1 MKETNARKDAEVV
14 REPAVWLVSLDAEGV
29 ELTPSRATPNGVEFR
44 GLARLKDFP
53 FALPQEGDLV
63 GMWETREGEPH
74 LVAVGRVLAMRW
86 RRFDGILRLW
96 AIARVEGD
104 VPLSDLGLDPRVD
117 RRPLPLGSVDPATL
131 TRATGHAGPDDLP
144 LVRDEAYVR
153 DLLHEALVMDL
164 LGPAG
169 GPYEIVEDTDVR
181 DRYLVGKL
189 APRSDREALPGKYAE
204 LPEDAVTDP
213 EDQPDDQDVSG
224 RGVSLFPSSIGMTFE
239 VEPGVDTLVVEASWG
254 SYEKVPVTEEDKEAK
269 IYQRWRRYPRGGRV
283 EIDLRSAEEGFE
295 PMELDEAARGVRLHG
310 IVRPP
315 TETGGSRV
323 VTLFLV
329 NDQVRP
335 RSKEGEAWVFQPE
348 IVVRSP
354 DGRPVFKRRPVG
366 STEGDRELRTF
377 DMLYREYA
385 PFAMGHGVATR
396 AVPDP
401 DDPDHAIEVATSV
414 MPAFEVPRTD
424 TPGTWEEDRP
434 VLRKIREEGSLDMR
448 RLAEADVSELFDT
461 LSLLVEDYRTWIAE
475 NRERAE
481 RELPQEFEREAQDA
495 LDRAE
500 RIADRIEEGIRVLK
514 EDDRALRAFRLANE
528 AMALQRIHSVYAKAR
543 RKAPEGERSELRVE
557 DYDRPENRTWR
568 PFQLAFLLLGIPS
581 LADPLH
587 PQRTDTDEAVVDLL
601 WFPTGGGKTEAYL
614 GLAAFAMFVRR
625 LQGTNYGRDGTRGLT
640 VLMRYTLR
648 LLTIQQFQRAS
659 TLICALE
666 DIRRRDRNGDL
677 GEEPFTIGLWVGQRV
692 TPNTTSESAEA
703 VSTLRAGN
711 VPPKGSPAQLT
722 SCPWCGSPI
731 DPRRDIRV
739 ETFREGRGMTT
750 LSCPDPTCA
759 FNERNG
765 GLPVRIVDD
774 ETYRRPPSLLVATV
788 DKFALMAWKRGVS
801 GLFGNATDECPRH
814 GLIVLDEDG
823 CTGRHR
829 ARGEMPATDPRRI
842 DPPIRPPDLVIQD
855 ELHLISGPLGTMVGL
870 YETAVDELSSWT
882 WEGKKIRPKVVA
894 STATVRRSSEQV
906 KGLFARE
913 VSIFPAHGIDA
924 RDDYFSIRRPLDRA
938 PGRRYVGLCA
948 HGSSRPAA
956 LIRIYTALLGG
967 AQYLY
972 ERFGEHAD
980 PYMTLVG
987 YFSSLREL
995 GGMRRL
1001 VEDDVH
1007 SRLKGLKP
1015 ERRPGLAKRFLEEP
1029 LELTSRVRNQDIPL
1043 YLDELE
1049 RPYVPRREREHG
1061 MSSSPSVLL
1070 ATNMLSVGVDV
1081 DRLGLM
1087 AVNGQPKHTAEYIQA
1102 TSRVG
1107 RRFPG
1112 LVVTLF
1118 NWARPRDLSHYESF
1132 EYYHATFYRHVEPQS
1147 VTPFAPRAL
1156 DRGLPGAFVSRVRH
1170 SRPDLSPNEGA
1181 SLVDGAVLNDRAA
1194 DFTDRAKVADPGQVR
1209 DVESFLKALMDAWL
1223 ERRDSLRGSGAVL
1236 KYVDEKIRAHSLLT
1250 RSPAAP
1256 GIPFAAPLSMREVED
1271 AVGLRLTPK
1280 PFGFEYAWT
1289 QRGEGE
1295 VDRAQG

>member
-1 MKETNARKDAEVV
+1 MMGTNGGRDVEVV
-14 REPAVWLVSLDAEGV
+14 HGPTIWLVSLDAEGV
-29 ELTPSRATPNGVEFR
+29 KPIPSRDAPNRVEFR
-44 GLARLKDFP
+44 ELARLDGFP
-53 FALPQEGDLV
+53 FALPEEGDVV
-63 GMWETREGEPH
+63 GLWETPDGKPR

-86 RRFDGILRLW
+86 RGFDGILRLQ
-96 AIARVEGD
+96 AVARVEGD
-104 VPLSDLGLDPRVD
+104 VPLSELGLDPRVD
-117 RRPLPLGSVDPATL
+117 RRPLPLGNVDPAML
-131 TRATGHAGPDDLP
+131 TRAVGAASPDDLP
-144 LVRDEAYVR
+144 PIRDEAYVR
-153 DLLHEALVMDL
+153 DLLHEALAMDL

-169 GPYEIVEDTDVR
+169 GPYEVVEDTDVR

-189 APRSDREALPGKYAE
+189 APRSDREVLPEKYAE
-204 LPEDAVTDP
+204 IPEEAVTDP
-213 EDQPDDQDVSG
+213 EDQPDDKDVGG

-239 VEPGVDTLVVEASWG
+239 VEPGVDTLIVEAHWG
-254 SYEKVPVTEEDKEAK
+254 SYQKIPVTEEDREAG
-269 IYQRWRRYPRGGRV
+269 IHQRWKRHPRGGRV
-283 EIDLRSAEEGFE
+283 EIDLRSREGEFD
-295 PMELDEAARGVRLHG
+295 PLELDAEAPGVRLHG

-315 TETGGSRV
+315 TEGSGTRV

-366 STEGDRELRTF
+366 STEDDRELRAF
-377 DMLYREYA
+377 DMLYMEHA

-396 AVPDP
+396 AKLDP
-401 DDPDHAIEVATSV
+401 DDPDHAIEVATNV
-414 MPAFEVPRTD
+414 VPAFEVPRTD
-424 TPGTWEEDRP
+424 TPGTWEEDRSA
-434 VLRKIREEGSLDMR
+434 LRKIQEEGLLDMR
-448 RLAEADVSELFDT
+448 RLAEVDEGDLFET
-461 LSLLVEDYRTWIAE
+461 LDLLVNDYRAWIAE
-475 NRERAE
+475 NRERAK
-481 RELPQEFEREAQDA
+481 RELPREFEREARAA
-495 LDRAE
+495 LDGAE
-500 RIADRIEEGIRVLK
+500 RIAERLEEGVRVLK

-528 AMALQRIHSVYAKAR
+528 AMALQRIRSVYAKAR
-543 RKAPEGERSELRVE
+543 RKAAEGERSKLRVE

-568 PFQLAFLLLGIPS
+568 PFQLAFLLLGIPP
-581 LADPLH
+581 LANPLH
-587 PQRTDTDEAVVDLL
+587 PQRTDPDEAVVDLL

-625 LQGTNYGRDGTRGLT
+625 LQGTDYGRDGTRGLT

-659 TLICALE
+659 TLVCALE
-666 DIRRRDRNGDL
+666 DIRRRDGNEDL
-677 GEEPFTIGLWVGQRV
+677 GKEPFTIGLWVGQRV

-703 VSTLRAGN
+703 VSALSAGN

-722 SCPWCGSPI
+722 SCPWCGSPL
-731 DPRRDIRV
+731 DPRYAIHVD
-739 ETFREGRGMTT
+739 TMKAGRGMTI

-765 GLPVRIVDD
+765 GLPVRVVDD
-774 ETYRRPPSLLVATV
+774 EIYRRPPSLLVATV

-814 GLIVLDEDG
+814 GLIVLDDDG
-823 CTGRHR
+823 CTGRHN
-829 ARGEMPATDPRRI
+829 ARGGLPATHPRRI

-870 YETAVDELSSWT
+870 YETAVDELSSWE
-882 WEGKKIRPKVVA
+882 WDGKKIRPKVVA

-906 KGLFARE
+906 KGLFARG

-924 RDDYFSIRRPLDRA
+924 KDDYFSIRRPLDQA

-956 LIRIYTALLGG
+956 LIRIYTALLAG

-1001 VEDDVH
+1001 VEDDVR

-1015 ERRPGLAKRFLEEP
+1015 ERRPGLAKRLLEEP
-1029 LELTSRVRNQDIPL
+1029 LELTSRVRNQDIPR

-1049 RPYVPRREREHG
+1049 KPYVPIRERGNG
-1061 MSSSPSVLL
+1061 MGSSPSVLL

-1087 AVNGQPKHTAEYIQA
+1087 VVNGQPKHTAEYIQA

-1107 RRFPG
+1107 RKFPG

-1170 SRPDLSPNEGA
+1170 SKPDFAPNEGA
-1181 SLVDGAVLNDRAA
+1181 SVVDGAALKDRATT
-1194 DFTDRAKVADPGQVR
+1194 FVERATVVDPDQVTAI
-1209 DVESFLKALMDAWL
+1209 ESSLGELVDEWL
-1223 ERRDSLRGSGAVL
+1223 ERKDAAHRSGTTLKYTGKTSSDSLLRRL
-1236 KYVDEKIRAHSLLT
+1236 
-1250 RSPAAP
+1250 PAPPEERFVA
-1256 GIPFAAPLSMREVED
+1256 LQSMREVEEVVD
-1271 AVGLRLTPK
+1271 LNLATAVSE
-1280 PFGFEYAWT
+1280 FEYAWED
-1289 QRGEGE
+1289 RDGGG
-1295 VDRAQG
+1295 VDRAQE

>member
-1 MKETNARKDAEVV
+1 MTGTETGMDARST
-14 REPAVWLVSLDAEGV
+14 RGPAVWLVSLDAEGV
-29 ELTPSRATPNGVEFR
+29 EPIPSMEAPTGVEFE
-44 GLARLKDFP
+44 GLARLQDLP
-53 FALPQEGDLV
+53 SALPQEGDLV
-63 GMWETREGEPH
+63 GLWKARGGKPH

-86 RRFDGILRLW
+86 RGFDGILRLW
-96 AIARVEGD
+96 TFARAEGD
-104 VPLSDLGLDPRVD
+104 VYLSELGLDPRVD
-117 RRPLPLGSVDPATL
+117 RTPLPLGGVDPTML
-131 TRATGHAGPDDLP
+131 TRLVGYAGPDDLP

-169 GPYEIVEDTDVR
+169 GPHEIVEDTDVR

-189 APRSDREALPGKYAE
+189 APSGDREGLPEKYVE
-204 LPEDAVTDP
+204 LPEEAVTDP
-213 EDQPDDQDVSG
+213 EDQPDDQDVGS
-224 RGVSLFPSSIGMTFE
+224 RGVSLFPSSIGLTFE
-239 VEPGVDTLVVEASWG
+239 VKPGVDTLVVEASWG
-254 SYEKVPVTEEDKEAK
+254 SYEKLPLTEEDGERKV
-269 IYQRWRRYPRGGRV
+269 YQRWRRRPRGGRV
-283 EIDLRSAEEGFE
+283 EIDLRSTEGRLE
-295 PMELDEAARGVRLHG
+295 PLELDARAPGVRLHG

-315 TETGGSRV
+315 TEAGGSRV

-329 NDQVRP
+329 NEQVRP

-354 DGRPVFKRRPVG
+354 DGRPAFERRPVG
-366 STEGDRELRTF
+366 STEDDGELRAF
-377 DMLYREYA
+377 DMLYRDYA

-396 AVPDP
+396 AVPHP
-401 DDPDHAIEVATSV
+401 DDPDHAVEVATSV
-414 MPAFEVPRTD
+414 VPAFEVPRTD
-424 TPGTWEEDRP
+424 TPGTWEGDRP
-434 VLRKIREEGSLDMR
+434 ALRRIQGEGLLDMK
-448 RLAEADVSELFDT
+448 RLAEADEDELFDT
-461 LSLLVEDYRTWIAE
+461 LNLLVKDYRAWIAE
-475 NRERAE
+475 NRVRAE
-481 RELPQEFEREAQDA
+481 HELPPEFRREARDA

-500 RIADRIEEGIRVLK
+500 RIAARIEEGIRVLK
-514 EDDRALRAFRLANE
+514 EDGRALRAFRLANE
-528 AMALQRIHSVYAKAR
+528 AMALQRVRSVYARAR
-543 RKAPEGERSELRVE
+543 RKASEEERSTVRVE
-557 DYDRPENRTWR
+557 EYDRPENRTWR
-568 PFQLAFLLLGIPS
+568 PFQLAFLLLGIPP

-587 PQRTDTDEAVVDLL
+587 PQRTDPNEALVDLL

-625 LQGTNYGRDGTRGLT
+625 LQGTDYGRDGTRGLT

-666 DIRRRDRNGDL
+666 TIRRRGGGDL
-677 GEEPFTIGLWVGQRV
+677 GEEPFTIGLWVGRRV
-692 TPNTTSESAEA
+692 TPNTTDESAEA
-703 VSTLRAGN
+703 VSALRAEST
-711 VPPKGSPAQLT
+711 PPKGSPAQLT
-722 SCPWCGSPI
+722 SCPWCGSRI
-731 DPRRDIRV
+731 DPKHDIRV
-739 ETFREGRGMTT
+739 EPFKGGRGTT
-750 LSCPDPTCA
+750 VLSCSDPKCE
-759 FNERNG
+759 FHGRRG
-765 GLPVRIVDD
+765 GLPVRVVDD
-774 ETYRRPPSLLVATV
+774 EIYRRPPSLLVATV

-801 GLFGNATDECPRH
+801 GLFGNAREECPRH

-829 ARGEMPATDPRRI
+829 RSGELPPTHPKRV

-870 YETAVDELSSWT
+870 YETAVDELSSWE
-882 WEGKKIRPKVVA
+882 WKGKEVRPKVVA
-894 STATVRRSSEQV
+894 STATVRRSAEQV

-924 RDDYFSIRRPLDRA
+924 GDDYFSVRRPLDRA

-1029 LELTSRVRNQDIPL
+1029 LELTSRVRNQDIPR

-1049 RPYVPRREREHG
+1049 RPYVPRRERERG
-1061 MSSSPSVLL
+1061 MGSSPSVLL

-1081 DRLGLM
+1081 NRLGLM

-1170 SRPDLSPNEGA
+1170 SKPELSPNEGA
-1181 SLVDGAVLNDRAA
+1181 SQVDEGTLDDRAA

-1209 DVESFLKALMDAWL
+1209 DVESFLKALVDAWL

-1236 KYVDEKIRAHSLLT
+1236 KYADEEMRAHSLLT
-1250 RSPAAP
+1250 RPPAPP

-1289 QRGEGE
+1289 ERGEGE
-1295 VDRAQG
+1295 VNHAQG